1 MKQHHTV
8 ALALLVGTGIGGIAV
23 QGLHAQPQPP
33 AFYIAEIDVTDQAGY
48 DKDFAEKSRAVAQ
61 AAGGKFLV
69 RGKAEMLKGEPP
81 KNRIVVQQWE
91 SMDKLK
97 AWFNSAEQKALRD
110 VQDKYSKVRIFAAQG
125 LTGN

>member
-1 MKQHHTV
+1 MKQHHTI
-8 ALALLVGTGIGGIAV
+8 ALALLVGIGLGGIAV
-23 QGLHAQPQPP
+23 QGLHAQAQPP
-33 AFYIAEIDVTDQAGY
+33 VFYVAEIDVIDEAGY
-48 DKDFAEKSRAVAQ
+48 EKDFGVKSRAAVQ

-81 KNRIVVQQWE
+81 KNRIVIQQWD

-97 AWFNSAEQKALRD
+97 AWFNSAEQKELRD

-125 LTGN
+125 LTSN